1 MESVSTQKFLQTWLW
16 SLVVVSLLA
25 IPQVIQRTNELEI
38 ALLRSK
44 WIGLVGVFA
53 LTAIAAAWL
62 ARSPR
67 LDRLASRFGELGSH
81 PKPLLSI
88 AGVLM
93 VLGGFI
99 SVWFVRLQVFG
110 NILPQVM
117 PILWVFLWA
126 SLIQTIGLKLIRKL
140 EWHATFA
147 IVLLTQGMIYQ
158 TYGIFSITS
167 ANPFSMGY
175 SEAGRHYY
183 ASLFF
188 AEKLY
193 GMELPLPFLH
203 PSRYLLLS
211 IPFLIDGLPLW
222 FHRFWQALLWFGL
235 TLGASFLLARRMKLS
250 RGVTALVTAWAFL
263 FYLQGA
269 VYYHLQVMV
278 ILILA
283 GIRLESGGLPPKIL
297 GGGTAGLQ
305 NIIIIVLAS
314 LWAGISRVNWFP
326 VPAMLAIAI
335 YILETPISAHA
346 AVPGDEDAVLSGN
359 AGHTGWKYWITP
371 FVWGASGLAAALLS
385 QFVYIRISGNPDL
398 SAFGSSF
405 TSDLIWSRLLPNET
419 FPMGILPGILL
430 VSAPLF
436 VALYQMIFPSSPKG
450 SPLSR
455 RERGRVR
462 ARWLVLIAML
472 AVLFVGG
479 AIVSTKIGGGGDL
492 HNMDAYLVM
501 LSVLVTSIWAKQ
513 VRAESDAQPMRGRV
527 SWGAVSA
534 ALLIPLGFAIRNI
547 GFFPSYDKTIAEKD
561 IQRLQEALQS
571 GGEIL
576 FITER
581 QLIAFDDLHGVRLV
595 PEYEQMELMEMAMSR
610 NRAYLEKYYADLRA
624 RRFALIVAE
633 DQKFTEQKEGAFVE
647 ENVAWVRFVGAPL
660 LCNYK
665 PVVTLTSN
673 NIQVFEPRPKLVECK
688 DPFAE

>member
-1 MESVSTQKFLQTWLW
+1 METVSTKKFLQVWLW
-16 SLVVVSLLA
+16 ALAVVSLLA
-25 IPQVIQRTNELEI
+25 ILQTVQRTTELEI

-44 WIGLVGVFA
+44 WIGLVAVFA
-53 LTAIAAAWL
+53 LTAIFGAWL
-62 ARSPR
+62 SFSVILNRISDW
-67 LDRLASRFGELGSH
+67 LDHLVTQSLDPLRITFYALLVLLGF
-81 PKPLLSI
+81 L
-88 AGVLM
+88 
-93 VLGGFI
+93 
-99 SVWFVRLQVFG
+99 SVWLVRLYIFG
-110 NILPQVM
+110 GTLPQIM

-126 SLIQTIGLKLIRKL
+126 SLAQTVGLKALRKL
-140 EWHATFA
+140 DWYAAFA
-147 IVLLTQGMIYQ
+147 FVLLAQGFIYQ
-158 TYGIFSITS
+158 TYGVFAITS

-183 ASLFF
+183 ASMFF
-188 AEKLY
+188 SEKLY

-211 IPFLIDGLPLW
+211 IPFLADGLPLW
-222 FHRFWQALLWFGL
+222 FHRFWQAFLWFGL
-235 TLGASFLLARRMKLS
+235 TLGASLGLARFS
-250 RGVTALVTAWAFL
+250 RARGWMFILFTAWAFL
-263 FYLQGA
+263 FFFQGA

-278 ILILA
+278 ILILL
-283 GIRLESGGLPPKIL
+283 GVPMESGRSLPEKPISRADGFQIKPLIF
-297 GGGTAGLQ
+297 
-305 NIIIIVLAS
+305 IILAS
-314 LWAGISRVNWFP
+314 IWAGISRVNWFP

-335 YILETPISAHA
+335 YVLETPIHA
-346 AVPGDEDAVLSGN
+346 PNAPAVVPGGEDAALSRKRI
-359 AGHTGWKYWITP
+359 WKYWLTP
-371 FVWGASGLAAALLS
+371 FIWGVSGLVAALVS
-385 QFVYIRISGNPDL
+385 QFVYIQISGNADV
-398 SAFGSSF
+398 SAFASSF

-436 VALYQMIFPSSPKG
+436 IAMYQIVRGKMTHLH
-450 SPLSR
+450 PL
-455 RERGRVR
+455 
-462 ARWLVLIAML
+462 RWLALIAML

-501 LSVLVTSIWAKQ
+501 LSVVVTAFWAGQ
-513 VRAESDAQPMRGRV
+513 VAAESEAKPMMGRV
-527 SWGAVSA
+527 GWGVVTA
-534 ALLIPLGFAIRNI
+534 ALLIPLGFAIRHI
-547 GFFPSYDKTIAEKD
+547 GFYPTFDKAVAEKD
-561 IQRLQEALQS
+561 IQLLQEALQS

-581 QLIAFDDLHGVRLV
+581 QLITFDYIDGVALV
-595 PEYEQMELMEMAMSR
+595 PEYEQSELMEMAMSR
-610 NRAYLEKYYADLRA
+610 NRPYLETFYAELRE

-633 DQKFTEQKEGAFVE
+633 DQKFTQQKEGAFVE

-673 NIQVFEPRPKLVECK
+673 NLQVYEPRPRQVECK

>member
-1 MESVSTQKFLQTWLW
+1 METVSTKKFLQVWLW
-16 SLVVVSLLA
+16 ALTVVSLLA
-25 IPQVIQRTNELEI
+25 ILQTIQRTADLEI

-44 WIGLVGVFA
+44 WIGLVGIFA
-53 LTAIAAAWL
+53 LTAVFSAWL
-62 ARSPR
+62 SFSALLNRISDW
-67 LDRLASRFGELGSH
+67 LDGFAT
-81 PKPLLSI
+81 KPLNPFRITFHVSLI
-88 AGVLM
+88 I
-93 VLGGFI
+93 LGFL
-99 SVWFVRLQVFG
+99 SVWLIRLYIFG
-110 NILPQVM
+110 GTLPQTM

-126 SLIQTIGLKLIRKL
+126 SLAQTIGLKALRRL
-140 EWHATFA
+140 DWHVAFSF
-147 IVLLTQGMIYQ
+147 VLLAQGFIYQ
-158 TYGIFSITS
+158 TYGIFAITS

-183 ASLFF
+183 ASMFF

-211 IPFLIDGLPLW
+211 IPFLADGLPLW
-222 FHRFWQALLWFGL
+222 FHRFWQAFLWFGL
-235 TLGASFLLARRMKLS
+235 TLGSAWSLARFSRTSGWMKIFI
-250 RGVTALVTAWAFL
+250 TAWAFL
-263 FYLQGA
+263 FFFQGA
-269 VYYHLQVMV
+269 VYYHLHVMV

-283 GIRLESGGLPPKIL
+283 GVSMKHL
-297 GGGTAGLQ
+297 GRSLIF
-305 NIIIIVLAS
+305 IIFAS
-314 LWAGISRVNWFP
+314 VWAGISRVNWFP

-335 YILETPISAHA
+335 YVLETPIN
-346 AVPGDEDAVLSGN
+346 DK
-359 AGHTGWKYWITP
+359 GWKYWLTP
-371 FVWGASGLAAALLS
+371 FIWGVSGLVAAIAS
-385 QFVYIRISGNPDL
+385 QFIYIQISGNADV

-405 TSDLIWSRLLPNET
+405 TSDLILSRLLPNET

-430 VSAPLF
+430 VSAPVLA
-436 VALYQMIFPSSPKG
+436 ALYQIV
-450 SPLSR
+450 
-455 RERGRVR
+455 RGKTS
-462 ARWLVLIAML
+462 ALHPFRWLVLFAML

-501 LSVLVTSIWAKQ
+501 LAVLAVAFGANQ
-513 VRAESDAQPMRGRV
+513 VSAESEAKPMMGRV
-527 SWGAVSA
+527 GWGVVMA
-534 ALLIPLGFAIRNI
+534 ALLFPLGFAIRHI
-547 GFFPSYDKTIAEKD
+547 GFYPTFDKTIAEND
-561 IQRLQEALQS
+561 IQLLQEALKN

-581 QLIAFDDLHGVRLV
+581 QLITFDMIDGVTLV
-595 PEYEQMELMEMAMSR
+595 PEYEQSELMEMAMSR
-610 NRAYLEKYYADLRA
+610 NRPYLENFYAELRA

-633 DQKFTEQKEGAFVE
+633 DQKFTQQKEGAFVE

-673 NIQVFEPRPKLVECK
+673 NLQVYEPRPKQVECK

>member
-1 MESVSTQKFLQTWLW
+1 METVSTKKILQTWLW
-16 SLVVVSLLA
+16 ALTVVSLLA
-25 IPQVIQRTNELEI
+25 ILQTVQRTNELEI

-53 LTAIAAAWL
+53 LTAVLGAWL
-62 ARSPR
+62 SFSAILNRISDW
-67 LDRLASRFGELGSH
+67 LDSFAVQSLNPLRIALHVSLIILGF
-81 PKPLLSI
+81 L
-88 AGVLM
+88 
-93 VLGGFI
+93 
-99 SVWFVRLQVFG
+99 SVWIFRLYVFG
-110 NILPQVM
+110 GTLPQTM

-126 SLIQTIGLKLIRKL
+126 SLAQAIGLKSLRKL
-140 EWHATFA
+140 DWHVAFA
-147 IVLLTQGMIYQ
+147 VVLLAQGVIYQ
-158 TYGIFSITS
+158 TYGIFAITS

-183 ASLFF
+183 ASMFF

-211 IPFLIDGLPLW
+211 IPFLADGLPLW
-222 FHRFWQALLWFGL
+222 FHRFWQAFLWFGL
-235 TLGASFLLARRMKLS
+235 TLGASISLARFS
-250 RGVTALVTAWAFL
+250 RTRGWMFILFTAWAFL
-263 FYLQGA
+263 FFFQGA
-269 VYYHLQVMV
+269 VYYHLHVMV

-283 GIRLESGGLPPKIL
+283 GVSTKKFGRSLVFIIL
-297 GGGTAGLQ
+297 
-305 NIIIIVLAS
+305 VS

-335 YILETPISAHA
+335 YVLETPIN
-346 AVPGDEDAVLSGN
+346 DK
-359 AGHTGWKYWITP
+359 GWRYWLTP
-371 FVWGASGLAAALLS
+371 FIWGISGLLTAIVS
-385 QFVYIRISGNPDL
+385 QFVYIQISGNADV

-405 TSDLIWSRLLPNET
+405 TSELIWSRLLPNET

-430 VSAPLF
+430 VSAPVLIAIHQI
-436 VALYQMIFPSSPKG
+436 VRGKMSYIH
-450 SPLSR
+450 PL
-455 RERGRVR
+455 
-462 ARWLVLIAML
+462 RWLVLIAML
-472 AVLFVGG
+472 VALFVGG

-501 LSVLVTSIWAKQ
+501 LAVLAVAFGSNQ
-513 VRAESDAQPMRGRV
+513 VSAESDAQPMVGRV
-527 SWGAVSA
+527 GWGVVMAG
-534 ALLIPLGFAIRNI
+534 LLIPLGFAIRHI
-547 GFFPSYDKTIAEKD
+547 GFFPSFDKAVAEKD
-561 IQRLQEALQS
+561 IQLLQESLES

-581 QLIAFDDLHGVRLV
+581 QLITFDVINGVTLV
-595 PEYEQMELMEMAMSR
+595 PEYEQSELMEMAMSR
-610 NRAYLEKYYADLRA
+610 NRPYLENFYAELRA

-633 DQKFTEQKEGAFVE
+633 DQKFTQQKEGAFVE

-673 NIQVFEPRPKLVECK
+673 NLQVYEPRPKQVECK